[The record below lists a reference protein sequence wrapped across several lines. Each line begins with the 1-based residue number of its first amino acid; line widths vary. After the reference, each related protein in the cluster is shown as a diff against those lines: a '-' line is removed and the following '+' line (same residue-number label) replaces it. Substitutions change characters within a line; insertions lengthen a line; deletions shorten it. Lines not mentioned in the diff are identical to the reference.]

1 MRLCTPA
8 LRMLGEVTHVD
19 QIDAEPKMRALLF
32 QNTDRQKARRLR
44 LVDGL
49 TNSGAVS
56 SSHLTES

>member
-1 MRLCTPA
+1 
-8 LRMLGEVTHVD
+8 MLGEVTHVD